1 MKRLLATLLFSVS
14 VPELQAHDGIRHT
27 PASATPAPYDW
38 ALDIMLSYRDQ
49 PAAVARGFLPVN
61 GHRESAGLNL
71 QHVDISR
78 DFRWNDRWNNQQ
90 TARVTLSSHDDGAE
104 IDEAWATQTYGNWS
118 LRFGQQRLDLGL
130 RNALHEHNWTMI
142 SPTLVNQ
149 VFWGGQTAEA
159 GINLQHDAQ
168 QGHWWFRQQLGGFST
183 TLFDTNAASAAAL
196 ASSVLGYR
204 SETRLMG
211 IKLDLY
217 HASLQDRGLTLFAL
231 NPQQHSHG
239 NTATEFFAGHLTQFG
254 LSLFMHQSI
263 TAGTLTFETEYQ
275 QRQERGALSSAAG
288 QTTDAT
294 ANLQLDSW
302 GGYAEAGF
310 KANNGLMAALRHEW
324 LGSDVDLSEVASS
337 DLASSV
343 LNQAGDDPQR
353 QIMLLGYRFNDQGN
367 TTVKYQWQQQ
377 NSWLRGSAQWQLLA
391 QQSYRF

>member
-1 MKRLLATLLFSVS
+1 MKRLLATTLFFTSASV
-14 VPELQAHDGIRHT
+14 VQAHDGIMHT
-27 PASATPAPYDW
+27 SSAAASYDW

-49 PAAVARGFLPVN
+49 PAAVARGFLPIN
-61 GHRESAGLNL
+61 GHSENAGLNL

-78 DFRWNDRWNNQQ
+78 DFRWNDRWNNKQ

-104 IDEAWATQTYGNWS
+104 VDEAWATQTFGAWS

-159 GINLQHDAQ
+159 GINLQHESQ
-168 QGHWWFRQQLGGFST
+168 QGNWWFRQQLGGFST
-183 TLFDTNAASAAAL
+183 SLFETNGASAAAL

-204 SETRLMG
+204 NAGRLAG

-217 HASLQDRGLTLFAL
+217 HANLQDRGLNLFSL

-239 NTATEFFAGHLTQFG
+239 STATEFFDGHLPQFG
-254 LSLFMHQSI
+254 LSLFVHQSI
-263 TAGTLTFETEYQ
+263 TAGTFSFESEYQ
-275 QRQERGALSSAAG
+275 QRQERGALRSAAG

-294 ANLQLDSW
+294 ANLKLDRW
-302 GGYAEAGF
+302 GGYAEASY
-310 KANNGLMAALRHEW
+310 KANNGLIAAVRHEW
-324 LGSDVDLSEVASS
+324 LGSDVELSEVASS
-337 DLASSV
+337 DLTTSV
-343 LNQAGDDPQR
+343 LNQAGGDPQR